1 MGNTVFLIGPGDVI
15 GFVMELGGSIGHCN
29 SETGVADKAK
39 VVVTVSHSYH
49 LAAVYAEG
57 GDEFVERV
65 RFLDARRDT
74 FEEESA

>member
-1 MGNTVFLIGPGDVI
+1 MRPPWSDPQDEFLDNMGNTVFLIGPGDVI

-57 GDEFVERV
+57 GD
-65 RFLDARRDT
+65 
-74 FEEESA
+74 